1 MLEVKNLSAGYGT
14 SRVLFGISAKFAG
27 TGGTAILG
35 RNGAGKTTFLKTL
48 MGELD
53 ASSGDILLGGK
64 SLTRCN
70 TVQRVDLGIGYVPQE
85 HSIFAGLTVRE
96 NLLLGAMGKRGQK
109 EIDTVVDFFP
119 KLGDR
124 LRQISGTLSGG
135 ERKMLAIGRA
145 LMGRPKILMLDEPT
159 EGVWFGVIDEI
170 GDRLERLSREMAVV
184 IVEQHLELA
193 LRLASHVLVIDRGQ
207 VSMSGTPEEVRNDPL
222 LFKSIAV

>member
-1 MLEVKNLSAGYGT
+1 
-14 SRVLFGISAKFAG
+14 
-27 TGGTAILG
+27 
-35 RNGAGKTTFLKTL
+35 
-48 MGELD
+48 
-53 ASSGDILLGGK
+53 
-64 SLTRCN
+64 
-70 TVQRVDLGIGYVPQE
+70 
-85 HSIFAGLTVRE
+85 
-96 NLLLGAMGKRGQK
+96 MGKRGQK

-170 GDRLERLSREMAVV
+170 GDRLERLSREIAVV

-193 LRLASHVLVIDRGQ
+193 LRLASNVLVIDRGQ

-222 LFKSIAV
+222 FLKSIAV

>member
-1 MLEVKNLSAGYGT
+1 MLEVNNLSAGYGG
-14 SRVLFGISAKFAG
+14 SRVLFDVSAKFAG

-53 ASSGDILLGGK
+53 ASSGDILLGGS
-64 SLTRCN
+64 SLTRCS

-85 HSIFAGLTVRE
+85 HSIFSSLTVRE
-96 NLLLGAMGKRGQK
+96 NLLLGATGKRGHK

-170 GDRLERLSREMAVV
+170 GDRLEHLSREMAVV

-207 VSMSGTPEEVRNDPL
+207 VSMSGTPDEVRNNPL
-222 LFKSIAV
+222 FLKSIAV